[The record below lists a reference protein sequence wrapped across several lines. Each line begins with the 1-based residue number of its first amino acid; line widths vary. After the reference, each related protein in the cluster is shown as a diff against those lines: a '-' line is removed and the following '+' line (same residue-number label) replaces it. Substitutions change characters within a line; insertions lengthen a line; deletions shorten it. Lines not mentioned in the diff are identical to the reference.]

1 LYIEEKKGLS
11 DWRIVEANYL
21 PLQEMMMNR
30 ILRFLVTISKEQK
43 RQLIFHESIPALAR
57 EMAVILLEYSPTY
70 ESYLDKSTLKHRI
83 CQSLRPFNGF
93 EYDLLPPKLFVVV
106 GLDGGASLLEWIV
119 IVLLFFN
126 HLLSRKRFHG

>member
-1 LYIEEKKGLS
+1 
-11 DWRIVEANYL
+11 
-21 PLQEMMMNR
+21 MMMNR

-83 CQSLRPFNGF
+83 CQSLRPFYGF
-93 EYDLLPPKLFVVV
+93 EYDLLPPKLFVV

-119 IVLLFFN
+119 IVLLF
-126 HLLSRKRFHG
+126 LLKKLLLLKMF